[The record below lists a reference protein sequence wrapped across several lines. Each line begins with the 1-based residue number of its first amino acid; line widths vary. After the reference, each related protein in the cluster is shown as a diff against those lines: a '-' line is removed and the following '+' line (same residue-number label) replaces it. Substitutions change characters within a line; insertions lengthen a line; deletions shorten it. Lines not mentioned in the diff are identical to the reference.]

1 MDSRTTALLALITC
15 SLFAGWSHARKQD
28 PAIQA
33 NLDAVCE
40 TARQKQIAIDRDF
53 LIEECME
60 KKTKK
65 DLESC
70 QRFYADHGNQSGTRG
85 PLYYDLSECV
95 EAFDNKQAN
104 R

>member
-1 MDSRTTALLALITC
+1 MDSRTQALIVLITL
-15 SLFAGWSHARKQD
+15 SLLAGWSHARKQD

-33 NLDAVCE
+33 NLDTACE
-40 TARQKQIAIDRDF
+40 SARQKQIAIDRDF

-60 KKTKK
+60 KKYKK

-85 PLYYDLSECV
+85 PLYYDLPDCV
-95 EAFDNKQAN
+95 EAFENKSAN